1 MNRLSLLITVLVV
14 LIVGGALTTMF
25 SGSDSSSVLPVVR
38 QTDDPA
44 ASTLDV
50 ESWQAEQL
58 FLVIV
63 FVLFGVG
70 GLATGIAAL
79 MWFLNR
85 EILNA
90 RAMPAKEIAETTTP

>member
-1 MNRLSLLITVLVV
+1 MNRLSLLIIVLVV
-14 LIVGGALTTMF
+14 LIIGGALTTMF
-25 SGSDSSSVLPVVR
+25 SDGDSSSVLPVVR

-50 ESWQAEQL
+50 ESWQAEHL
-58 FLVIV
+58 FLVII

-70 GLATGIAAL
+70 AMATGIAVL

-85 EILNA
+85 EIIA
-90 RAMPAKEIAETTTP
+90 AKAMPNKGVAKGG